1 MALVDLVVA
10 KPPVVESGADRARHN
25 AVNWGLVPDYSGTPL
40 YDGNDSTRITCTDNS
55 PALERIIETAPVFNG
70 DLRIYFPSG
79 HYGFKTAEI
88 LLTAAM
94 RPEVTRLTLLGAGMD
109 STVLDFV
116 YERTDVTSAVP
127 ETASVLLRIL
137 GIPVYT
143 EDLHVKCTTKLG
155 VVHGSTSPDPG
166 NPDVYN
172 GAVWF
177 MHVQDAAIVR
187 NARTRVS
194 HCNFRG
200 ISVDAQNLPI
210 YLRTKWTFVE
220 CEGHDNTSTGFWG
233 SFVTSMHQSG
243 GRFFH
248 NGTLGLLGTG
258 YGFAASQYVDHVLAH
273 GGEFFENY
281 RKGIDRHGGVGTL
294 TVADTLFADNL
305 LRDIEDNKQYNGQY
319 AVADLNDTIISNS
332 TFLLNRNR
340 AWLKAALDAVQ
351 AGGGSLS
358 CFKCFVSI
366 LDRTI
371 SGTIAGKQSRINLS
385 NCTIKV
391 LGNVPDG
398 YQGFAMF
405 NLEAPT
411 TDVEGCTID
420 TTGFRFADGTAGNV
434 YQSYWAATGAHDNAV
449 VRFKRCNIKTHPG
462 SITHPGSSELSNSVF
477 ITATTGTVIEWHD
490 SEVELINFIPYGV
503 TGGGNVS
510 AANTIIRRG
519 WNSTFLYRNMRLRT
533 QNQTTTNAFTW
544 ISSGYG
550 AKGTTGNDFYQN
562 CWVGVGDAKVLAPLC
577 TTFGM
582 GCRQDFQINAASKAV
597 GAVQP
602 VLLGVLS
609 GNVHVS
615 LQGALELNADVHR
628 SGFRY
633 SGWTQTV
640 YTGSSYIAFERI
652 GTEAVQYNGSAS
664 NFIATK
670 MQARFA
676 VASPSD
682 TGYYNGEISCN
693 DWSAPLIVG

>member
-1 MALVDLVVA
+1 MALVDLIVA
-10 KPPVVESGADRARHN
+10 KPPVVESGADAARHN
-25 AVNWGLVPDYSGTPL
+25 AVNWGLVPDYTGTPL

-55 PALERIIETAPVFNG
+55 AALKRIIETAPAFNG
-70 DLRIYFPSG
+70 DLRIYFPVG

-88 LLTAAM
+88 QLNPTL
-94 RPEVTRLTLLGAGMD
+94 RPDVTRITLMGASMD
-109 STVLDFV
+109 STTLDFV
-116 YERTDVTSAVP
+116 YERTDGTSVQP
-127 ETASVLLRIL
+127 NTASVLLRIT

-143 EDLHVKCTTKLG
+143 EDLHTKCTTKLG
-155 VVHGSTSPDPG
+155 VVHGSTSPDPE

-177 MHVQDAAIVR
+177 MHVQDATVIRNVR
-187 NARTRVS
+187 TKVS
-194 HCNFRG
+194 HCNYRG
-200 ISVDAQNLPI
+200 ISADAQNLPI
-210 YLRTKWTFVE
+210 YFRTKWTFKD

-243 GRFFH
+243 GKFFH
-248 NGTLGLLGTG
+248 NGTIGLLGTG

-273 GGEFFENY
+273 GGEFYENY

-294 TVADTLFADNL
+294 VVADTLFADNL

-319 AVADLNDTIISNS
+319 GVAELNDTLISSS
-332 TFLLNRNR
+332 TFLLNRNP
-340 AWLKAALDAVQ
+340 AWLKAALDAVTA
-351 AGGGSLS
+351 AGSSLS
-358 CFKCFVSI
+358 CFKSFVSI

-371 SGTIAGKQSRINLS
+371 SGTIAGKQNRIGIS
-385 NCTIKV
+385 NCTFKV
-391 LGNVPDG
+391 MGNVPDG
-398 YQGFAMF
+398 YRGFGAF

-411 TDVEGCTID
+411 TEFDNTVVD
-420 TTGFRFADGTAGNV
+420 TTGFRFADATAGNV
-434 YQSYWAATGAHDNAV
+434 YQSYYMSSVHDNAV
-449 VRFKRCNIKTHPG
+449 IRIRNSVIKTHPG
-462 SITHPGSSELSNSVF
+462 SIMHPGSGELSNSVF
-477 ITATTGTVIEWHD
+477 LTAQPTTVIEYYD
-490 SEVELINFIPYGV
+490 SAVELINFIPYGV

-510 AANTIIRRG
+510 AANGLTRRA

-544 ISSGYG
+544 ISSAYG
-550 AKGTTGNDFYQN
+550 LKGTSGNDTYQD
-562 CWVGVGDAKVLAPLC
+562 CWVGVGDAKVLAPLS
-577 TTFGM
+577 TFGGM
-582 GCRQDFQINAASKAV
+582 GTKQTFQINAASKAV

-693 DWSAPLIVG
+693 DWAAPLIVG